1 MNPRSTKQDT
11 EDQKDTFKEKLGT
24 RVFDLKKD
32 CSEAPLGQKGARKER
47 ERAQRARALKEE
59 TLSAKYLETAFALKG
74 FIFRD
79 GKTPG
84 SGICRN
90 RSGRPRHKSCLPR
103 RTSTSGPTSTGTSAG
118 RRHWAA
124 AVRWHGLQWR
134 ILDTHTFR
142 FWSASLELV
151 VVSRVLSQNGLSGT
165 PPLRYSKTGRVQD
178 TRRYAQP
185 KEKVPPR

>member
-47 ERAQRARALKEE
+47 ERAQRARALKGE
-59 TLSAKYLETAFALKG
+59 TLSAKFLETALSLKG

-79 GKTPG
+79 DKTPG

-103 RTSTSGPTSTGTSAG
+103 RT
-118 RRHWAA
+118 
-124 AVRWHGLQWR
+124 V
-134 ILDTHTFR
+134 
-142 FWSASLELV
+142 LV
-151 VVSRVLSQNGLSGT
+151 VLRVPARAPLVFRLTVILSLMI
-165 PPLRYSKTGRVQD
+165 TGSSEEALASFRLLLGRLIGQL
-178 TRRYAQP
+178 
-185 KEKVPPR
+185 